1 MQTKGFIRV
10 LTYALL
16 LICAFYLSFT
26 FVSNHY
32 QNKAEQKALAAAG
45 IKSPDTS
52 NEKYKAALNECLDS
66 LANEKV
72 YLGYY
77 TFQQVREKELGL
89 GLDLKGGMNVTL
101 QISVPDILRALANN
115 NPDKKFNQA
124 IDNVSKNQ
132 TAQDDFVGSFCKEYK
147 KLAPEGSLAQIFR
160 NIEKIKEKPNAND
173 GEVQNILN
181 DEVNAM
187 VDNSYK
193 VLRNRID
200 RFGVVQPNIQKLQ
213 STGRI
218 LLELPG
224 VKEPERVRKLLQGAA
239 NLEFY
244 ETYTLADIVGSLRQL
259 SDQAQANKTVAAEE
273 ATAENAEAPAEEA
286 AAEPAKAEAEATAK
300 AEEAKKEEP
309 KKTEGALTLAQL
321 TGFEALAS
329 AQAGSPVVGYV
340 SAADTAAVNAIL
352 RSPVAKT
359 ILPADLKLAWT
370 VKPEK
375 MQGGHEAFQ
384 LVALRTV
391 NGQPVLNGDVVTR
404 ATSEFDN
411 LQGQIVSMTMND
423 EGARNWSR
431 ITGQNIGKAIAIVLD
446 DQVYSFPNVN
456 SQIDGGRSQIS
467 GRFTVEEAGDLANV
481 LESGKMVARVN
492 VASESVIGPSLG
504 KESIRKGVISFI
516 VALIL
521 LMIFMVCTYGVY
533 AGNIANL
540 GLLMNLF
547 FTIGILASFQSVL
560 TLPGI
565 AGIVLTLG
573 MAVDANVLIFERCKE
588 ELRAGK
594 GLKAAVSDGYKNAFS
609 AIFDSNLTTIITGI
623 ILILL
628 GSGPIRGFAVTL
640 VIGICCSFFTAVFA
654 TRLVMEHFVNKG
666 TFDKMTFTT
675 PLTRNLMQN
684 VKFDFMGAAK
694 KTAIIVLALLVI
706 MGALFGLRGLQ
717 RGIDFSGG
725 RNYVVQFDHPV
736 STTALEAQLRNEF
749 INPDGTEATT
759 SVITIDNDT
768 KVRVS
773 TNYKIK
779 DNGEGVSDEIMDK
792 LYNGLKSELGSM
804 TKEDFSMSN
813 EDIGVVSSET
823 VGPSIASDMTRQAI
837 WAVLFSLLAMALYI
851 LFRFRNIAFSIGALA
866 AVAFTSFVVIGFY
879 NLHGLLPFSMEIDQ
893 TFIAAILTVI
903 GYQVN
908 DTVVVFDRVREYR
921 KLYPKQDLYTT
932 FNKALCSTLSRTM
945 MTSIT
950 TLLVLFIMLFFGGE
964 SIRSFIFAMILGV
977 IIGTCSSLFIA
988 SPVAYW
994 IARRSDK
1001 KEAALA
1007 TARK

>member
-10 LTYALL
+10 ITIALI

-32 QNKAEQKALAAAG
+32 QGIAEQKALAAAG
-45 IKSPDTS
+45 LKTADTS
-52 NEKYKAALNECLDS
+52 NDTYRNALNGYLDS
-66 LANEKV
+66 IGKKKV
-72 YLGYY
+72 YLWYY
-77 TFQQVREKELGL
+77 TFQQVREKEFGL

-101 QISVPDILRALANN
+101 QISVPDILRALSGN
-115 NPDKKFNQA
+115 NPDKKFNEA
-124 IDNVSKNQ
+124 IANVEKNQ
-132 TAQDDFVGSFCKEYK
+132 AAQENFVASFCKEYK
-147 KLAPEGSLAQIFR
+147 NLAPGASLAQVFR
-160 NIEKIKEKPNAND
+160 NVDKVREDPTASDSK
-173 GEVQNILN
+173 VQRILEE
-181 DEVNAM
+181 EVNAM

-200 RFGVVQPNIQKLQ
+200 RFGVVAPNIQKLQ

-224 VKEPERVRKLLQGAA
+224 IKEPERVRKLLQGAA

-244 ETYTLADIVGSLRQL
+244 ETYTLADIGGALNAL
-259 SDQAQANKTVAAEE
+259 NAQAQGSVDVPAAATDSVAADS
-273 ATAENAEAPAEEA
+273 AAVAAKPAET
-286 AAEPAKAEAEATAK
+286 TA
-300 AEEAKKEEP
+300 
-309 KKTEGALTLAQL
+309 TLAEL
-321 TGFEALAS
+321 IGFPMLL
-329 AQAGSPVVGYV
+329 QGGQGGSPVVGYAT
-340 SAADTAAVNAIL
+340 AADTAAVNRIINSNAA
-352 RSPVAKT
+352 RMT
-359 ILPADLKLAWT
+359 LPADLKLAWT
-370 VKPEK
+370 VKPQ
-375 MQGGHEAFQ
+375 MTLQNRQEAFS

-404 ATSEFDN
+404 ASSEFDN
-411 LQGQIVSMTMND
+411 LQGQVVSMRMNS
-423 EGARNWSR
+423 EGARQWSR

-446 DQVYSFPNVN
+446 DQVYSYPNVN
-456 SQIDGGRSQIS
+456 AQIDGGNSQIS
-467 GRFTVEEAGDLANV
+467 GHFSVEEANDLANV

-504 KESIRKGVISFI
+504 QESINKGVTSFI

-521 LMIFMVCTYGVY
+521 LVIFMICTYGVY

-540 GLLMNLF
+540 GLVLNLF
-547 FTIGILASFQSVL
+547 FTVGILASFQTVL

-573 MAVDANVLIFERCKE
+573 MAVDANVLIFERIKE

-594 GLKAAVSDGYKNAFS
+594 GLKASVADGYKNAFS

-666 TFDKMTFTT
+666 TFDKMTLTT
-675 PLTRNLMQN
+675 NITKNLMQN
-684 VKFDFMGAAK
+684 VKFDFMGKAK
-694 KTAIIVLALLVI
+694 STWMVLGVVVVIIA
-706 MGALFGLRGLQ
+706 ALFGVRGLN

-725 RNYVVQFDHPV
+725 RNYVVQFDHAV
-736 STTALEAQLRNEF
+736 STEALEGQLAPLF
-749 INPDGTEATT
+749 DGANM

-768 KVRVS
+768 KVRIS
-773 TNYKIK
+773 TNYRIN
-779 DNGEGVSDEIMDK
+779 DTEDGIDDEIMAK
-792 LYNGLKSELGSM
+792 LYDGLKSELGGMSQQ
-804 TKEDFSMSN
+804 DFSTSN
-813 EDIGVVSSET
+813 ESVGVVSSEV
-823 VGPSIASDMTRQAI
+823 VGPSIASDMTREAI
-837 WAVLFSLLAMALYI
+837 WAVFFSLIAMALYI
-851 LFRFRNIAFSIGALA
+851 LLRFRNVAFSLGALA

-879 NLHGLLPFSMEIDQ
+879 TLHGLFPFSMEVDQ

-921 KLYPKQDLYTT
+921 GLYPKQDLFIT
-932 FNKALCSTLSRTM
+932 FNNALCSTLSRTL

-950 TLLVLFIMLFFGGE
+950 TLLVLLVMFFLGGE

-977 IIGTCSSLFIA
+977 IIGTCASLFVA
-988 SPVAYW
+988 SPVAY
-994 IARRSDK
+994 AVSRKQQK
-1001 KEAALA
+1001 KVNS
-1007 TARK
+1007 KK